1 MHDGCSA
8 AFESGKQ
15 IVDKI
20 RMMGFN
26 KNPLAASLKINCTNC
41 TAIFEMEFMESECP
55 ECGMIYGVTPC
66 HSHSS
71 EFVKAAVI
79 KY

>member
-1 MHDGCSA
+1 MHDGCSGTY
-8 AFESGKQ
+8 ESGKE

-26 KNPLAASLKINCTNC
+26 KNLLQASFEIKCSNCDNLFQMEYLESSCPNC
-41 TAIFEMEFMESECP
+41 AMV
-55 ECGMIYGVTPC
+55 YGVTPC

-71 EFVKAAVI
+71 EFVKAAGI
-79 KY
+79 EY

>member
-1 MHDGCSA
+1 MHDGCSGA
-8 AFESGKQ
+8 YESGKE

-26 KNPLAASLKINCTNC
+26 TTPLDPTLKIDCSNCHTP
-41 TAIFEMEFMESECP
+41 FQMEVMESQCP
-55 ECGMIYGVTPC
+55 SCGMVYGVTPC

-71 EFVKAAVI
+71 EFAKAAGVN
-79 KY
+79 Y